1 MLGNKKTN
9 WVSPNYWKIKQIS
22 KVCHSAKDAETRNI
36 MMNVDTVVYLF
47 HQLSILLFDNIKQ
60 RISVRVYTDSL
71 PLLES
76 IASSKQVDQRLL
88 RKTMV
93 DLKQKLI
100 DGEVSS
106 YSWID
111 TKSMTADV
119 LTKEGE
125 EIENILKVVR

>member
-1 MLGNKKTN
+1 M
-9 WVSPNYWKIKQIS
+9 I
-22 KVCHSAKDAETRNI
+22 
-36 MMNVDTVVYLF
+36 NVDTAVYLS
-47 HQLSILLFDNIKQ
+47 HQLSILLFDNVKQ
-60 RISVRVYTDSL
+60 RIPVRVYTDSL

-88 RKTMV
+88 RNTMV

-100 DGEVSS
+100 DGEVSL

-119 LTKEGE
+119 LTKEGG
-125 EIENILKVVR
+125 EIGNILEVVRQNTFKKANSQQNMVIYNDGEMKLMNPMIKKK